1 MRQMGKANTQYLER
15 AGAHRLAFRRTSGN
29 GPTIVWCGGFRS
41 DMSGTKAEALHEW
54 AEAEGRSFL
63 RFDYSGQGESAG
75 AFADGN
81 ISTWLHDALTFI
93 AAEERPVLVG
103 SSMGGWIALLAAL
116 RQSVAGMVLL
126 APAPDFTE
134 RLMWAHFSEAARA
147 EILERGRLVVE
158 SEYSPGDPTIITR
171 ALIEDG
177 RHHLILDRPIGI
189 DAPVRIIHGQ
199 QDPDVPWE
207 QSLELAARLNSPDVL
222 VHLRKDGDHRLS
234 RPQDIAFLVA
244 TVANLVE
251 GL

>member
-1 MRQMGKANTQYLER
+1 MRQMRRTQYLER
-15 AGAHRLAFRRTSGN
+15 VHAPRLAFHRADGAR
-29 GPTIVWCGGFRS
+29 PTVIWCGGFRS
-41 DMSGTKAEALHEW
+41 DMSGTKAEALHDW
-54 AEAEGRSFL
+54 AEQEGRAFL
-63 RFDYSGQGESAG
+63 RFDYSGHGESGG
-75 AFADGN
+75 AFTQGL
-81 ISTWLHDALTFI
+81 ISTWLDDALTFI
-93 AAEERPVLVG
+93 GAEERPVLVG

-116 RQSVAGMVLL
+116 RQPVAGLVLL

-134 RLMWAHFSEAARA
+134 RLMWSQFSEAARA
-147 EILERGRLVVE
+147 EIIEAGRLVIE

-177 RHHLILDRPIGI
+177 RDHLILDRPIAI

-199 QDPDVPWE
+199 RDPDVPWT
-207 QSLELAARLNSPDVL
+207 QSLELAGRLNSPDVL

>member
-1 MRQMGKANTQYLER
+1 MGKDHTQFLER
-15 AGAHRLAFRRTSGN
+15 EDAPRLAFRRTPGKA
-29 GPTIVWCGGFRS
+29 PTIVWCGGFRS
-41 DMSGTKAEALHEW
+41 DMSGTKAEALHAW
-54 AEAEGRSFL
+54 AEEQGRAFV
-63 RFDYSGQGESAG
+63 RFDYSGHGESAG
-75 AFADGN
+75 DFADGN
-81 ISTWLHDALTFI
+81 ISTWLHDALSFI
-93 AAEERPVLVG
+93 AAETHPVLVG

-116 RQSVAGMVLL
+116 RQSVSGLVLL

-134 RLMWAHFSEAARA
+134 RLMWAQFSEGARA
-147 EILERGRLVVE
+147 EIMNAGRLVVE

-177 RHHLILDRPIGI
+177 RNHLILDRPIAI

-199 QDPDVPWE
+199 QDPDVPWA
-207 QSLELAARLNSPDVL
+207 QSLELAERLNSPDVL

-234 RPQDIAFLVA
+234 REQDIAFLVA